1 MIFPLEELIKYD
13 KNMYEITVAS
23 SRRSYQLSMLY
34 SARDGDVVPWVE
46 ENDGKVVSM
55 AARQVFTKEIE
66 FRLDIEQ

>member
-34 SARDGDVVPWVE
+34 SAGDDDAMYWIDE
-46 ENDGKVVSM
+46 YDGKIVSM
-55 AARQVFTKEIE
+55 AARQVFTKEVE
-66 FRLDIEQ
+66 FRLEAE

>member
-23 SRRSYQLSMLY
+23 SRRSFQLSMLY
-34 SARDGDVVPWVE
+34 SARDDYIVPWVD

-55 AARQVFTKEIE
+55 AARQVFYKQID
-66 FRLDIEQ
+66 FRLENE

>member
-34 SARDGDVVPWVE
+34 SARDEDVVPWVDD
-46 ENDGKVVSM
+46 NDGKIVSM

-66 FRLDIEQ
+66 FRLNEE